1 MMRAGRMMALLL
13 LPVLAFAQ
21 DVQVRAKGM
30 GPTKDAASR
39 AARRAAIEQ
48 GIGQIITS
56 STVMENFMIK
66 KDEVITRTEGF
77 VKSFDILSE
86 TQGPDGAW
94 ETEIQ
99 AVVNKQG
106 VKDLLASMCILV
118 DAIGKPRVAILVQET
133 VLGQEQQDG
142 TAEASLITYFK
153 DRCFE
158 VVEPSE
164 ALRSKRKAQLGK
176 ATTGDV
182 AAAAALGD
190 ELGAEM
196 VVAGNVVSKEGDM
209 SSSSYFAGTGMK
221 QASATISLKVLDV
234 HTREILASRN
244 GNAPMVDPNPQTA
257 AAKAIEKAVLKV
269 LEKDG
274 LSDALMK
281 AWQSKAND
289 GALIRVQVRNIPNYG
304 ASQAV
309 QEELRAHAVK
319 VNQRKLADGNLWV
332 DVTWKGTVDDFCA
345 KVDQQKINKDRNT
358 IVVKSAEG
366 NTVVLDIK

>member
-1 MMRAGRMMALLL
+1 MIRGGRIFALLL

-21 DVQVRAKGM
+21 DIQVRAKGL

-39 AARRAAIEQ
+39 AARRAALEQ
-48 GIGQIITS
+48 GIGQTITS

-77 VKSFDILSE
+77 VKSFTVLSE
-86 TQGPDGAW
+86 AQGPDGAW

-99 AVVNKQG
+99 AVVNKQSI
-106 VKDLLASMCILV
+106 KDLLASMCILV
-118 DAIGKPRVAILVQET
+118 DAIGRPRVAILVSET
-133 VLGQEQQDG
+133 VLGQEVQDG
-142 TAEASLITYFK
+142 AAEATLVTYFK

-158 VVEPSE
+158 VVEPTE
-164 ALRSKRKAQLGK
+164 TLRTKRKAQLGK
-176 ATTGDV
+176 ATAGDA
-182 AAAAALGD
+182 AAAAALGG

-196 VVAGNVVSKEGDM
+196 VVAGNVVAKEGDM
-209 SSSSYFAGTGMK
+209 SDNSYFKGTGMK
-221 QASATISLKVLDV
+221 QASAIVSLKVMDV
-234 HTREILASRN
+234 NTREILASRN

-257 AAKAIEKAVLKV
+257 ATKAVEKAVTKT

-274 LSDALMK
+274 LSEALMK
-281 AWQSKAND
+281 EWQSKANN
-289 GALIRVQVRNIPNYG
+289 GQLIRVQVRNIPNYG

-309 QEELRAHAVK
+309 QEELRADAVK

-345 KVDQQKINKDRNT
+345 AIDQKKINKDRNT